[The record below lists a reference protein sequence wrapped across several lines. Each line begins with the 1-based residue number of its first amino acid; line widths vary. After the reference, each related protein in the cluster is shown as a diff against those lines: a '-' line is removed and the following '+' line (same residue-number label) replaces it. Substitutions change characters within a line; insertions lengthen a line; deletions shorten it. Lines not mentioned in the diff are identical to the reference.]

1 MALSQLS
8 GHVLD
13 GFKVG
18 GKHGRTDAIVWS
30 LLSQTPQ
37 SAEAIRAQADKA
49 RRTVFRSL
57 QTLASNGLA
66 AKVKGGWIRGP
77 KKPEQIAWERGT
89 LGATERQ
96 RSRRVS
102 NSARN
107 ARFHKRRERFE

>member
-1 MALSQLS
+1 
-8 GHVLD
+8 VLD

-18 GKHGRTDAIVWS
+18 GKHGRTDALVWS
-30 LLSQTPQ
+30 VLSQTPQ
-37 SAEAIRAQADKA
+37 SAEALGAQADKA

-66 AKVKGGWIRGP
+66 SKVKGGWIRGP
-77 KKPEQIAWERGT
+77 KRPEQVAYEHGT

-96 RSRRVS
+96 RRRQVR

-107 ARFHKRRERFE
+107 RNYQSRKR